1 MEDAREKAIRETN
14 DWIAGQALGDVD
26 IETLFVGVCERLAAS
41 GVAVR
46 RAHLALPTL
55 HPMVAAV
62 SVRWLDGAATE
73 QTSHRRSADPSP
85 EWEQSPLKQLEVRG
99 VTELRIP
106 LEDEDGEW
114 RDFPLLRE
122 LRTMGL
128 TDYLCFLT
136 PFGHASTMWKR
147 RDGMMTSWATD
158 RSGGFTE
165 DDLAALR
172 RIQTRLGVGVKIA
185 NREATARNVLTA
197 YLGAKAGRR
206 VLDGQIQR
214 GDGDSL
220 HAVIWFSDLRGSTP
234 MAEALTGP
242 DFLALLNDYFECTAG
257 AVLDHGGEVLRY
269 IGDAVLA
276 IFQVEGPGG
285 DARAARMALAAAQN
299 AEARLARLNRSR
311 AERGED
317 AIDFGLALHVGE
329 VMFGNV
335 GVPERI
341 DFTVIGP
348 AVNEVSRLE
357 GLTKDL
363 GRRIVVSN
371 AFSRLLPLE
380 WEALGETSLRGV
392 ATGRNIY
399 APPAAEPV

>member
-1 MEDAREKAIRETN
+1 MEDDREKAIRETN
-14 DWIAGQALGDVD
+14 DWIAGQALGDVN
-26 IETLFVGVCERLAAS
+26 IEPLFVGVCERLAAA
-41 GVAVR
+41 GVAVK
-46 RAHLALPTL
+46 RAHLAVPTL
-55 HPMVAAV
+55 HPLVAAV
-62 SVRWLDGAATE
+62 SVRWLSGAATE
-73 QTSHRRSADPSP
+73 QTSYPRQSGPNP
-85 EWEQSPLKQLEVRG
+85 EWERSPFSRLEARDL
-99 VTELRIP
+99 TELRFP

-114 RDFPLLRE
+114 RDFPLLVE
-122 LRTMGL
+122 LRETGI

-136 PFGHASTMWKR
+136 VFGSSPEARQR

-158 RSGGFTE
+158 RPGGFTE
-165 DDLAALR
+165 DDKAALR
-172 RIQTRLGVGVKIA
+172 RVQARLGVGVKIA
-185 NREATARNVLTA
+185 NREATALNVLTA

-214 GDGDSL
+214 GDADSL

-234 MAEALTGP
+234 LAEALSGP
-242 DFLALLNDYFECTAG
+242 DFLALLNGYFECTAG

-285 DARAARMALAAAQN
+285 DMRAARMAMAAAQD
-299 AEARLARLNRSR
+299 AETRLSRLNRSR
-311 AERGED
+311 ANGGED

-348 AVNEVSRLE
+348 AVNEVARLE
-357 GLTKDL
+357 GQTKTL

-371 AFSRLLPLE
+371 AFSRILPLD

-392 ATGRNIY
+392 GSGHLIY
-399 APPAAEPV
+399 APPAAETV

>member
-1 MEDAREKAIRETN
+1 MENDREKAIRETN
-14 DWIAGQALGDVD
+14 DWIAGQALGDVE
-26 IETLFVGVCERLAAS
+26 IEPLFVGVCERLAAA
-41 GVAVR
+41 GIAVSR
-46 RAHLALPTL
+46 GHLAVPML

-62 SVRWLDGAATE
+62 SVRWLSGAASE
-73 QTSHRRSADPSP
+73 QTSYRRQAGPNLD
-85 EWEQSPLKQLEVRG
+85 WEQSPLGQLEARRL
-99 VTELRIP
+99 TELRLP
-106 LEDEDGEW
+106 LEEETGEW
-114 RDFPLLRE
+114 RDFPLLVE
-122 LRTMGL
+122 LREAGH

-136 PFGHASTMWKR
+136 GFGNETEMWNR
-147 RDGMMTSWATD
+147 RDGMITSWATD
-158 RSGGFTE
+158 RPGGFTE
-165 DDLAALR
+165 EDMAALR
-172 RIQTRLGVGVKIA
+172 RVQARLGVAVKIA
-185 NREATARNVLTA
+185 NREATALNVLTA

-214 GDGDSL
+214 GDGEAL

-234 MAEALTGP
+234 LAEALSGP
-242 DFLALLNDYFECTAG
+242 DFLALLNGYFECTAG

-276 IFQVEGPGG
+276 IFQVDGPGG
-285 DARAARMALAAAQN
+285 DGRAARMALAAAQE

-311 AERGED
+311 VDGGED
-317 AIDFGLALHVGE
+317 PIDFGLALHVGE

-348 AVNEVSRLE
+348 AVNEVARLE
-357 GLTKDL
+357 GQTKLL

-371 AFSRLLPLE
+371 VFSRLLPLD

-392 ATGRNIY
+392 GSGHLVY
-399 APPAAEPV
+399 APPAAEKV

>member
-1 MEDAREKAIRETN
+1 MEDDREKAVRETN
-14 DWIAGQALGDVD
+14 DWIAGQALGDVE
-26 IETLFVGVCERLAAS
+26 IEPLFVGVCERLAAA
-41 GVAVR
+41 GIAVR
-46 RAHLALPTL
+46 RAHLAVSTL
-55 HPMVAAV
+55 HPLVGAV
-62 SVRWLDGAATE
+62 SVRWRSGAASE
-73 QTSHRRSADPSP
+73 QTSHRRQAVRSL
-85 EWEQSPLKQLEVRG
+85 EWEQSPLSQLEARNL
-99 VTELRIP
+99 TELRFP

-114 RDFPLLRE
+114 RDFLLLVELRE
-122 LRTMGL
+122 TRF

-136 PFGHASTMWKR
+136 MFSSDPEAGKR
-147 RDGMMTSWATD
+147 RDGMLTSWATD
-158 RSGGFTE
+158 RPGGFTQ
-165 DDLAALR
+165 DDMADLR
-172 RIQTRLGVGVKIA
+172 RVQARLGVAVKIA
-185 NREATARNVLTA
+185 SREATAINVLTA

-214 GDGDSL
+214 GDGEAL

-234 MAEALTGP
+234 LAEALSGP
-242 DFLALLNDYFECTAG
+242 DFLALLNGYFECTAG

-276 IFQVEGPGG
+276 IFQVDGPGG
-285 DARAARMALAAAQN
+285 DGRAARMALAAAQE

-311 AERGED
+311 ADGGED
-317 AIDFGLALHVGE
+317 PIDFGLALHVGE

-348 AVNEVSRLE
+348 AVNEVARLE
-357 GLTKDL
+357 GQTKVL

-371 AFSRLLPLE
+371 AFSRLLPLD

-392 ATGRNIY
+392 GSGHLVY
-399 APPAAEPV
+399 APPAAE

>member
-1 MEDAREKAIRETN
+1 MEDDREKAIRETN

-26 IETLFVGVCERLAAS
+26 IEPLFVGVCERLAAA
-41 GVAVR
+41 GIAVK
-46 RAHLALPTL
+46 RAHLAVPTL
-55 HPMVAAV
+55 HPLVAAV
-62 SVRWLDGAATE
+62 SVRWLSGAATE
-73 QTSHRRSADPSP
+73 QTSYPRQSGPNP
-85 EWEQSPLKQLEVRG
+85 EWERSPFSRLEARDL
-99 VTELRIP
+99 TELRFP

-114 RDFPLLRE
+114 HDFPLLVE
-122 LRTMGL
+122 LRETGL

-136 PFGHASTMWKR
+136 VFGSSPEARRR

-158 RSGGFTE
+158 RPGGFTE
-165 DDLAALR
+165 DDKAALR
-172 RIQTRLGVGVKIA
+172 RVQARLGVAVKIA
-185 NREATARNVLTA
+185 NREATALNVLTA

-234 MAEALTGP
+234 LAEALSGP
-242 DFLALLNDYFECTAG
+242 DFLALLNGYFECTAG

-285 DARAARMALAAAQN
+285 DVRAARMAMAAAQD
-299 AEARLARLNRSR
+299 AETRLARLNRSR
-311 AERGED
+311 ANGGED
-317 AIDFGLALHVGE
+317 AIEFGLALHVGE

-348 AVNEVSRLE
+348 AVNEVARLE

-371 AFSRLLPLE
+371 AFSRLLPLD

-392 ATGRNIY
+392 GSGHLVY
-399 APPAAEPV
+399 APPAVEKV